1 MKVNLYKVE
10 IDLERID
17 IYYNSLDSNLNK
29 IIEIASSVS
38 PQIHLQDEE
47 STFLVN
53 IDDIYYFEF
62 VDRMTFAYLEEK
74 VYSIDKPLKELENLY
89 TSLGFIRINKSQIV
103 NINYIDSIQST
114 VGMRVI
120 ADLKNKEKLIINRNY
135 RNSFIEELE
144 RYGGSI

>member
-10 IDLERID
+10 EDFERID
-17 IYYNSLDSNLNK
+17 IYYNTLNSNLNK

-38 PQIHLQDEE
+38 PQINLQDEK
-47 STFLVN
+47 STFLVY

-62 VDRMTFAYLEEK
+62 VDRTTFAYLEEK
-74 VYSIDKPLKELENLY
+74 VYSIDKSLKELENLY

-103 NINYIDSIQST
+103 NINYNDSNKSN
-114 VGMRVI
+114 VGMRVKKKK
-120 ADLKNKEKLIINRNY
+120 KNNEKLIINRNY
-135 RNSFIEELE
+135 RDSFIEELE

>member
-10 IDLERID
+10 EDFERID
-17 IYYNSLDSNLNK
+17 IYYNTLNSNLNK

-38 PQIHLQDEE
+38 PQINLQDEK
-47 STFLVN
+47 STFLVY

-62 VDRMTFAYLEEK
+62 VDRTTFAYLEEK
-74 VYSIDKPLKELENLY
+74 VYSIDKSLKELENLY

-103 NINYIDSIQST
+103 NINYIDSIKST

-120 ADLKNKEKLIINRNY
+120 ASLKNNEKLIINRNY
-135 RNSFIEELE
+135 RDSFIEELE